1 MEAKPSAPGYP
12 QAPPA
17 YAEAA
22 GGVPPAPGVYP
33 QPMPGQPGQ
42 GPIYVVQQPQE
53 IIVIQ
58 ATGKIA
64 PSFDS
69 YNEHCP
75 HCNTMVMTRVERSM
89 GFCSWTMLFLGLFVF
104 FPLLCCFCLDGFKD
118 SRHAISLLR
127 KACLRLWLITSY
139 LRVRDEV
146 FDKLS
151 LASPPDFLR
160 SNQLQTEFKPFGL
173 FPEIFTTCGKFTS
186 PKINP
191 GMPDTVA
198 SSLEISVDCE
208 PTPGRV
214 IVSDAQ
220 NFGDFKRDL
229 KKECELLTC
238 SSSVYPNKG
247 DPITGFSN
255 QVTGIDAKAAEPEN
269 PARSVCEDKLMQY
282 PNNQDFTILYANE
295 GNCFEFAPN
304 LKDIVS
310 PSSGKTIK
318 TRQVPRWLKKDQ
330 DRVDIR
336 NFYFSDEKSENLFRV
351 PYAFTFKDPPQQKI
365 AYKECGTACDQ
376 GTVLKYGMKQGT
388 YSMMIYVNAQKC
400 SSFRI
405 CFNPEDY
412 SDDDKIPKCKDD
424 FIIDVLF
431 RNGVIVWGKKGRSSV
446 IEFISA
452 YHDEA
457 TTVPIEFGFGVKV
470 GGKTSGNFY
479 FGNDHRE
486 MVTSDSG
493 GYGTDIATQLAFF
506 FPDDSCLTKTAGIFS
521 KTITYGKSLTDGDV
535 VKDYVKFDEQGQQI
549 DLSTNEQATTT
560 VQPKINN
567 FVFTTTPMSPR
578 IIPEPGALSLIE
590 SDEGNNEAL
599 YITGKWWIWGIY
611 FGFIA
616 GTLLTLGIGGGLF
629 YVLRRTVFSV
639 WYRGMYKR
647 YGCDVSGTTGGITG
661 VGFGGNTTAAVETVA
676 TGATGASTVGTIA
689 GTTVGS
695 TSGSTSG
702 ASTIGM

>member
-1 MEAKPSAPGYP
+1 MKFSISFLWLLLPISVA
-12 QAPPA
+12 
-17 YAEAA
+17 
-22 GGVPPAPGVYP
+22 
-33 QPMPGQPGQ
+33 Q
-42 GPIYVVQQPQE
+42 GPPTPPPFSHYESVYLPIGVGEPQ
-53 IIVIQ
+53 
-58 ATGKIA
+58 
-64 PSFDS
+64 
-69 YNEHCP
+69 
-75 HCNTMVMTRVERSM
+75 
-89 GFCSWTMLFLGLFVF
+89 L
-104 FPLLCCFCLDGFKD
+104 
-118 SRHAISLLR
+118 SR
-127 KACLRLWLITSY
+127 
-139 LRVRDEV
+139 
-146 FDKLS
+146 
-151 LASPPDFLR
+151 
-160 SNQLQTEFKPFGL
+160 TEFKPFGL
-173 FPEIFTTCGKFTS
+173 FPEIFTNCGKFTS
-186 PKINP
+186 SKINP

-198 SSLEISVDCE
+198 SSLEITVDCE

-214 IVSDAQ
+214 IISDARH
-220 NFGDFKRDL
+220 FAIFYRDL
-229 KKECELLTC
+229 KGECETMTC
-238 SSSVYPNKG
+238 SSSTYPNKG
-247 DPITGFSN
+247 DAITGFSN
-255 QVTGIDAKAAEPEN
+255 QAPGIDAQAPVPEN
-269 PARSVCEDKLMQY
+269 PGRSVCEDKLPRY
-282 PNNQDFTILYANE
+282 TDNEDYTILFANE
-295 GNCFEFAPN
+295 GNCFEFASN
-304 LKDIVS
+304 LKDLLT
-310 PSSGKTIK
+310 PDPGLKIK

-351 PYAFTFKDPPQQKI
+351 PYAFTFKDPPQSKI
-365 AYKECGTACDQ
+365 AYKDCGTACDQ

-405 CFNPEDY
+405 CFNPENY
-412 SDDDKIPKCKDD
+412 SEDDKIPKCKDD
-424 FIIDVLF
+424 FTIDVLF
-431 RNGVIVWGKKGRSSV
+431 RNGVVVWGKKGRSSV
-446 IEFISA
+446 IEFISN

-493 GYGTDIATQLAFF
+493 GYGTDIAAQLAFF

-521 KTITYGKSLTDGDV
+521 KTITYGKALTDGNV
-535 VKDYVKFDEQGQQI
+535 VKDYIKFDEQGQPI
-549 DLSTNEQATTT
+549 DLPTNEVATTT

-567 FVFTTTPMSPR
+567 FVLTTTPMSPR

-590 SDEGNNEAL
+590 SNEATNEAL
-599 YITGKWWIWGIY
+599 YVTGKWWIWGIY

-647 YGCDVSGTTGGITG
+647 YGCDASGTTGGITG

-676 TGATGASTVGTIA
+676 TGATGATTVGTTGASTVGTTG
-689 GTTVGS
+689 GT